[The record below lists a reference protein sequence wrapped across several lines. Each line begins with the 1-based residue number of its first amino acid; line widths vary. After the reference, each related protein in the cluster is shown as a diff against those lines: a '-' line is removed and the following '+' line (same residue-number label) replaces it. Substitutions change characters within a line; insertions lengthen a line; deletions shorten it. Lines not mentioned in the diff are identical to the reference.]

1 MKTRRNSYHLSMRS
15 KNLFLSILLSFPLA
29 AAAQIPADF
38 AELENLDATQIK
50 QLSLSG
56 LELPA
61 EKKWGVPYTLKGVL
75 AIDEGRVLL
84 NTSDGRL
91 FQLDLSLRKA
101 KKFSGKSVTVEAL
114 ALQADELSIL
124 KVESIK
130 EYAPQPGEVVPAP
143 YQPRR
148 RQAVVLS
155 DKAGELVMDNVRTL
169 NGKAPLADTFD
180 WTTAAIRP
188 ELIKNVYFVK
198 KPFAPEIVAAHSF
211 FMFTFEPGGLKD
223 GNGGEP
229 AGLVLSIEGRT
240 RVGQSFSPLT
250 GLGKSFGIIWQ
261 LSTWEEYAAR
271 TVQIEKG
278 HLVPYPVLLSKEEK
292 IKLLRESMTL
302 SAVDREGEFYH
313 TIKNNC
319 TNNLLILM
327 NRVLPENRRI
337 KMWTIPYMVYNVRA
351 TMPLMVIT
359 SLQKKGLLGQEFI
372 DVNSSTLETRLP

>member
-1 MKTRRNSYHLSMRS
+1 MRS
-15 KNLFLSILLSFPLA
+15 KNLLFSLLLSLPLA
-29 AAAQIPADF
+29 AAAQTPAGF
-38 AELENLDATQIK
+38 AELQNLNASQIK
-50 QLSLSG
+50 QLPLPG

-75 AIDEGRVLL
+75 AVDEGRVLL

-114 ALQADELSIL
+114 ARQADDLSIL

-130 EYAPQPGEVVPAP
+130 EYTPKAGEVVPAP

-180 WTTAAIRP
+180 WTTASMRP

-198 KPFAPEIVAAHSF
+198 KPFAPEFVAAHSF
-211 FMFTFEPGGLKD
+211 FVFTFEPGGLRD
-223 GNGGEP
+223 GSGGEP

-271 TVQIEKG
+271 TVLLEKG

-302 SAVDREGEFYH
+302 SAVDREGEFYN

-319 TNNLLILM
+319 TNNMLIIM

-351 TMPLMVIT
+351 TMPLMVVKN
-359 SLQKKGLLGQEFI
+359 LQKKGLIGQEFI
-372 DVNSSTLETRLP
+372 DINAATLDTRLP